1 MPAGIVRTGVILRAL
16 GGQMR
21 TPKKF
26 WPVRSRMFRFLV
38 VVAGVFLL
46 TAVLAPKANAQN
58 VLVYFNFEHPNGAI
72 PDFQSVTIGPPDNN
86 PGGGLVLTTLELV
99 PPLANVGNVDGTLLN
114 RTPGDIDNADPGIGL
129 GMRTTPVDNLGGLQF
144 HMPTTLFSAMTLSF
158 AIDTAGNGFDMV
170 AFSYS
175 TNGGVNFIPVGTSPI
190 AAGGG
195 FQLISFAVPVGA
207 EGQPDVIFR
216 LIFDG
221 GTSQGQNLQTIIDN
235 IRIDGIPEPATV
247 AGGLLGVL
255 GLGWQQRR
263 RLIRSVRFRRT

>member
-1 MPAGIVRTGVILRAL
+1 
-16 GGQMR
+16 MR

-26 WPVRSRMFRFLV
+26 WPVRSRMFRFLLA
-38 VVAGVFLL
+38 VAGVFLL
-46 TAVLAPKANAQN
+46 TAALAPKANAQN
-58 VLVYFNFEHPNGAI
+58 VLVYFNFEHPSGTT
-72 PDFQSVTIGPPDNN
+72 PDFQSVTIGPPDFN

-114 RTPGDIDNADPGIGL
+114 RTPGDIDNANPGIGL
-129 GMRTTPVDNLGGLQF
+129 GMRTTPQDNLGGLQF

-158 AIDTAGNGFDMV
+158 AIDTAGNGFDSV
-170 AFSYS
+170 QFLFS
-175 TNGGVNFIPVGTSPI
+175 TDGVNFTSVATSPI

-195 FQLISFAVPVGA
+195 FQLISFGVPVGA

>member
-1 MPAGIVRTGVILRAL
+1 
-16 GGQMR
+16 MR
-21 TPKKF
+21 THKKF
-26 WPVRSRMFRFLV
+26 WPVRSRMFRFLS

-46 TAVLAPKANAQN
+46 TAALAPKSNAQN
-58 VLVYFNFEHPNGAI
+58 VLVYFNFEHPNGTT

-86 PGGGLVLTTLELV
+86 PGGGLVLTTLQLV

-114 RTPGDIDNADPGIGL
+114 RTPGDIDNANPGIAL
-129 GMRTTPVDNLGGLQF
+129 GMRTTTVDNLGGIEF

-158 AIDTAGNGFDMV
+158 AIDTAGNGFNTV
-170 AFSYS
+170 QFLFS
-175 TNGGVNFIPVGTSPI
+175 TNGITFIPAGQSGI
-190 AAGGG
+190 LAAGG
-195 FQLISFAVPVGA
+195 FHLISFAVPVGA

-216 LIFDG
+216 LIFTG
-221 GTSQGQNLQTIIDN
+221 GTSQGQNLQTVIDN

-255 GLGWQQRR
+255 GLGWHQRR